1 MLIRPFPP
9 TALRRVAYL
18 LTGTAAL
25 LAGCS
30 DGAAPS
36 GTTALSI
43 KLKDAPGDVQHAVV
57 TIAGINLM
65 GSGGKLVLSSTPM
78 TTDLLTLASS
88 TADLVTGAEVPSGTY
103 TELRFLISGACLAVE
118 NGSGG
123 SDIYTTDGYDATPC
137 GGAATGTLQAPSYAQ
152 SGLKVTLS
160 GSALTLTGPQK
171 ILLVDFDVSQ
181 SFGQAAGQSGQ
192 WTMHPVVTGGEVSGA
207 AVASVREPPAP

>member
-1 MLIRPFPP
+1 MLRRPFPP
-9 TALRRVAYL
+9 TALRRAAYVL
-18 LTGTAAL
+18 TAAL

-30 DGAAPS
+30 DGGGPS
-36 GTTALSI
+36 DTTALSI
-43 KLKDAPGDVQHAVV
+43 TLKDAPGDVQHAVV
-57 TIAGINLM
+57 TITGINLM
-65 GSGGKLVLSSTPM
+65 GSAGKLVLSSTPE
-78 TTDLLTLASS
+78 TIDLLTLANS

-123 SDIYTTDGYDATPC
+123 SDIYATEGYDATQC

-160 GSALTLTGPQK
+160 GSALRLTGPQK

-181 SFGQAAGQSGQ
+181 SFGQVAGQSGQ
-192 WTMHPVVTGGEVSGA
+192 WTMHPVVTGGEVSA
-207 AVASVREPPAP
+207 AAQASVSERPAR

>member
-1 MLIRPFPP
+1 MPIRPFPS
-9 TALRRVAYL
+9 TATRRAAYL
-18 LTGTAAL
+18 LAGSAAL
-25 LAGCS
+25 LVACS
-30 DGAAPS
+30 DGAEPR

-43 KLKDAPGDVQHAVV
+43 KLKDAPGEVQHAVV

-65 GSGGKLVLSSTPM
+65 GSDGKLVLSSSPV
-78 TTDLLTLASS
+78 TTDLLTLANS
-88 TADLVTGAEVPSGTY
+88 TADLVSGAEVPSGTY

-123 SDIYTTDGYDATPC
+123 SDIYATDGYDATPC

-152 SGLKVTLS
+152 SGLKVTLDE
-160 GSALTLTGPQK
+160 GALILIGPQK

-192 WTMHPVVTGGEVSGA
+192 WVMHPVVTGGEVSAEA
-207 AVASVREPPAP
+207 AAQ

>member
-1 MLIRPFPP
+1 MPIRPFPS
-9 TALRRVAYL
+9 TALRRAAYL
-18 LTGTAAL
+18 LAASAAL
-25 LAGCS
+25 LAACS
-30 DGAAPS
+30 DGAGPR

-43 KLKDAPGDVQHAVV
+43 KLKDAPGEVQHAVV

-65 GSGGKLVLSSTPM
+65 GSDGKLVLSSSSV
-78 TTDLLTLASS
+78 TTDLLTLANG
-88 TADLVTGAEVPSGTY
+88 TADLVSGAQVPSGTY

-123 SDIYTTDGYDATPC
+123 SDIYATDGYDATPC

-152 SGLKVTLS
+152 SGLKVTLDE
-160 GSALTLTGPQK
+160 GALILIGPQK

-192 WTMHPVVTGGEVSGA
+192 WVMHPVVTGGEVSAEA
-207 AVASVREPPAP
+207 AAQ

>member
-1 MLIRPFPP
+1 MPVRPFAP
-9 TALRRVAYL
+9 TALRRLAYF
-18 LTGTAAL
+18 LTSAAAL
-25 LAGCS
+25 LSACS
-30 DGAAPS
+30 DGAEPS

-43 KLKDAPGDVQHAVV
+43 KLKDAPGEVQHAFV

-65 GSGGKLVLSSTPM
+65 GSGGKLVLSSTPV
-78 TTDLLTLASS
+78 TADLLTLASS
-88 TADLVTGAEVPSGTY
+88 TADLVTGTEVPSGTY

-160 GSALTLTGPQK
+160 EGALILTGPQK

-181 SFGQAAGQSGQ
+181 SFGHAAGQSGQ
-192 WTMHPVVTGGEVSGA
+192 WTMHPVVTGGEVSA
-207 AVASVREPPAP
+207 AAEASVR